1 MKPSSS
7 ITLLTLLLANSVDSA
22 ASQAQVVGPPVDT
35 RVLERA
41 GEPPIYYSI
50 SIPKKYLPSKAA
62 PLVLALHFGGDPE
75 GAGRAVL
82 EILVAQGLADLG
94 AVIVAPD
101 SKGGAWNT
109 AANEH
114 AVNLLIDDVLKNYNI
129 DPKKIVVTG
138 FSMGGAGAWYYGM
151 KYPDRFSAV
160 IPIAGT
166 PPASIAKW
174 RLPVFAIHSRD
185 DEVVPIA
192 ATERA
197 IAELRKN
204 GTRAELIE
212 LAGIKHHQTYRFV
225 DALRRAVPW
234 LNEVWK

>member
-1 MKPSSS
+1 MKLSSFV
-7 ITLLTLLLANSVDSA
+7 TLLALLFVNSVYA
-22 ASQAQVVGPPVDT
+22 FGQAQVVGPPVDT
-35 RVLERA
+35 RVLEIN

-50 SIPKKYLPSKAA
+50 SVPEKYSPSKPV

-101 SKGGAWNT
+101 SKGGGWNST
-109 AANEH
+109 ANEH
-114 AVNLLIDDVLKNYNI
+114 AVNLLVDDVLKNYNI
-129 DPKKIVVTG
+129 DRKKIAVTG

-166 PPASIAKW
+166 PPASLTNW
-174 RLPVFAIHSRD
+174 RLPLFAIHSRD

-192 ATERA
+192 ATQRA

-212 LAGIKHHQTYRFV
+212 LAGIRHHQTYRFV